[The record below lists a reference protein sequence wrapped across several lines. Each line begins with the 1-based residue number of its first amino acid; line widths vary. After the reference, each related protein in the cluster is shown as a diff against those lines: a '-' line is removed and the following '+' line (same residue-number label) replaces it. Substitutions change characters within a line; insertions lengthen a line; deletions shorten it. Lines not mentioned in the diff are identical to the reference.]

1 MASIFEAEES
11 IHRIGTSAIC
21 NPSRRAMNRFSTSNP
36 KPWSVCRRK
45 TSWAASRV
53 NSLKPHCVSWIPP
66 RAITRINKLITFP
79 MAMRYVGWEISIC
92 EPTTAREPMAICT
105 FPFKT
110 GAASFS
116 NSSMGV
122 LRSASLNSTRFL
134 LAFSIPETHSVAFS
148 LVAVVPKDA
157 HTSLPERLGYGYG
170 PIPGSVIDCYDFMV
184 VPVPRYIGQNTSS
197 VTSRRISSLYAGI
210 ITLRSKGNCLVF

>member
-1 MASIFEAEES
+1 MSCSITQESRMASIFEAEES

-105 FPFKT
+105 FRARP
-110 GAASFS
+110 
-116 NSSMGV
+116 V
-122 LRSASLNSTRFL
+122 QR
-134 LAFSIPETHSVAFS
+134 AFPT
-148 LVAVVPKDA
+148 
-157 HTSLPERLGYGYG
+157 
-170 PIPGSVIDCYDFMV
+170 
-184 VPVPRYIGQNTSS
+184 PRWG
-197 VTSRRISSLYAGI
+197 
-210 ITLRSKGNCLVF
+210 CLDLHHYTA